1 MNGFGDNMIRKLKCG
16 GYGEEREHVKLLAN
30 EAKSKQKEQI
40 KMFRD
45 FFFFKCIVKKQV
57 LA

>member
-40 KMFRD
+40 KMF
-45 FFFFKCIVKKQV
+45 
-57 LA
+57 A